1 MSKLFKPL
9 ALFLSLSVFCLQGGG
24 LAEKNSLSEGL
35 FASDVAS
42 EFDD

>member
-9 ALFLSLSVFCLQGGG
+9 ALFLSLSVFCLGV
-24 LAEKNSLSEGL
+24 LAEKNSLGEGL